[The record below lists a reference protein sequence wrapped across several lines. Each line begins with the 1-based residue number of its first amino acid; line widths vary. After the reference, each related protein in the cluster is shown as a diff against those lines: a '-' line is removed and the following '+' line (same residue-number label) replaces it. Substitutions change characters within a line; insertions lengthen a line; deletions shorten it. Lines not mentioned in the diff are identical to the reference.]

1 LKKFDKIKKYA
12 TIDIGSNAIR
22 LLISNII
29 VLNKSAP
36 ISTKNSLVRVPIRLG
51 QDAFTIGEISN
62 ENIERLVDTML
73 SFKLLMKV
81 HKVEKYLAY
90 ATSALRS
97 SLNGKNIVDLIL
109 SKSGLKIQ
117 IINGKKEAE
126 LITNNSI
133 FKFEGNHKTYCFID
147 VGGGST
153 ELTLFKNQKVV
164 ISKSFKIGGVR
175 LINNLVSNKT
185 WESFREWINI
195 NLKDQGEID
204 VIGLGGNINKLFKL
218 CGVKIGKPL
227 TLKEIDSTLSDLEKM
242 SYSKK
247 ILLLKLN
254 PDRVDVIVPAGKIY
268 QYLLKNMGSDEI
280 IVPKIGLADGMV
292 YELLKSS

>member
-97 SLNGKNIVDLIL
+97 SSNGKNIVDLIL

-133 FKFEGNHKTYCFID
+133 FKFQGNHKTYCFID

-195 NLKDQGEID
+195 NLKDQREID

-218 CGVKIGKPL
+218 CGVKIGNPL